1 MTSALKTRT
10 DGAAGGAKDAQS
22 SPRRGRI
29 REVDG
34 YRAIAAVMIIVF
46 HAWSVGYE
54 PYRDTPFV
62 SFMLGSQFA
71 VSLFFALSGFVI
83 FLPVVR
89 GGLTGQIPSGRRFLY
104 RRFYR
109 LLPLYFLLVIV
120 VWAGRFNG
128 TPLDFWDLLR
138 HLTFTQVYSK
148 QQIFWLI
155 GPAWSL
161 ADEMHY
167 YLVVALLGP
176 PLAMLA
182 ARRRTT
188 RGRLAMMSALPL
200 LLLAVCLTYT
210 SIAAYGMG
218 IPWSDSWVYFNPI
231 ARVDCFAEGMLLA
244 VILSIPGAMDRRPR
258 AAAVITGAGIAGL
271 AVLMVMRAHI
281 PGIPVFYFPAA
292 GIGSLLLLAGA
303 AMMDERQRASRF
315 LRSRPFQAMA
325 TVGFSIYLVHEPLMI
340 QLARWHVF
348 YFLDPV
354 AWPVSTVG
362 LIVSATLL
370 AKVTYTLVERP
381 GQRLQTLL
389 ADLRARQSRAPAPRR
404 GPAPRW
410 LPDVTLHTDR
420 GDPVALRTLPRDR
433 PVLFA
438 LDHDGGRG
446 LAEQRFRLDAGE
458 AEAFYVV
465 SGDDTAAPRGTTIL
479 VDREHRLS
487 SSLNGAPGLIEV
499 SPAGLITDVVPAGA
513 AVAS

>member
-1 MTSALKTRT
+1 MTSSLTTTGTAAAT
-10 DGAAGGAKDAQS
+10 DAPAPQ
-22 SPRRGRI
+22 RRGRI

-34 YRAIAAVMIIVF
+34 YRAIAAVMIIIF

-54 PYRDTPFV
+54 PYRNTPFL

-89 GGLTGQIPSGRRFLY
+89 GALTGKVPSGRRFLF

-109 LLPLYFLLVIV
+109 LLPLYYLLVIV

-167 YLVVALLGP
+167 YLVVAFLGP
-176 PLAMLA
+176 PLAMFA

-188 RGRLAMMSALPL
+188 RGRLTMMSTLPL
-200 LLLAVCLTYT
+200 LLLAACLTYT
-210 SIAAYGMG
+210 AIAAYGMG

-258 AAAVITGAGIAGL
+258 AAAVVTGIGVASL
-271 AVLMVMRAHI
+271 AILMVMRAHL

-292 GIGSLLLLAGA
+292 GLGSLLLLAGA

-315 LRSRPFQAMA
+315 LRARPFQAVA
-325 TVGFSIYLVHEPLMI
+325 TVGFSIYLLHEPLMI
-340 QLARWHVF
+340 QLARWHIF

-354 AWPVSTVG
+354 AWPVSTLG
-362 LIVSATLL
+362 LIIGAALFAQL
-370 AKVTYTLVERP
+370 TYALVERP

-389 ADLRARQSRAPAPRR
+389 AELRERQSRAPAPRR

-410 LPDVTLHTDR
+410 LPDLTLHTHR

-465 SGDDTAAPRGTTIL
+465 SGDDTAAPRGTTVL
-479 VDREHRLS
+479 LDREHRLT
-487 SSLNGAPGLIEV
+487 SSLNGRPGLIEV
-499 SPAGLITDVVPAGA
+499 SPAGLITAVVPAERA
-513 AVAS
+513 AVA